1 MKGTATVDETIAKI
15 IENALFAEG
24 VRVAPANFGTH
35 TRWYITRGNAGFN
48 GPINNGEGY
57 ASQQAAM
64 NAIARFEK
72 SAAIKR
78 AKIRAMIEGGR
89 A

>member
-1 MKGTATVDETIAKI
+1 MNETIETTIK
-15 IENALFAEG
+15 NALFAEG

>member
-1 MKGTATVDETIAKI
+1 MNETNATI
-15 IENALFAEG
+15 IQNALFAEG
-24 VRVAPANFGTH
+24 VRVAPAQFGTH

-57 ASQQAAM
+57 ASQKEAM

-72 SAAIKR
+72 SAELKR